1 MVLDVAQT
9 STKDCCH
16 YRSVCIVV
24 FDLRK
29 QHRLSFVSYL
39 FVPVYFSFVFPGRNF
54 FLKLAVFRRKFKL
67 CQSSKGLFT
76 RYDFV
81 ACDKLYDRLFTIGL
95 RHKLYRVN
103 QTYHSLT
110 TVVHVAKNVVGF

>member
-9 STKDCCH
+9 SAKDCCH

-24 FDLRK
+24 FDLRR

-54 FLKLAVFRRKFKL
+54 FLKLAVFR
-67 CQSSKGLFT
+67 
-76 RYDFV
+76 
-81 ACDKLYDRLFTIGL
+81 
-95 RHKLYRVN
+95 
-103 QTYHSLT
+103 
-110 TVVHVAKNVVGF
+110 